1 MNRLKKKYQQEV
13 VDQLV
18 KEFELSTKFAAP
30 KITKI
35 VINTGVSD
43 PPDPRERA
51 RALENIKQQ
60 LAVITGQQPVVTR
73 ARKAISNFAL
83 KQGDPLGLKVTLRGD
98 RMWQFLDKLISI
110 ALPRVKDFRG
120 VSRKAFDGRGNYSLG
135 LEEQIIFP
143 EIDYDEIESVRG
155 LQVNIVT
162 NTNNQEQAFRML
174 ELLGM
179 PFAHK
184 QDNQTTQK

>member
-1 MNRLKKKYQQEV
+1 
-13 VDQLV
+13 
-18 KEFELSTKFAAP
+18 
-30 KITKI
+30 
-35 VINTGVSD
+35 
-43 PPDPRERA
+43 
-51 RALENIKQQ
+51 
-60 LAVITGQQPVVTR
+60 
-73 ARKAISNFAL
+73 
-83 KQGDPLGLKVTLRGD
+83 
-98 RMWQFLDKLISI
+98 MWQFLDKLISI

-120 VSRKAFDGRGNYSLG
+120 VSRKAFDGRGHYSLG

-155 LQVNIVT
+155 LQVNIVA
-162 NTNNQEQAFRML
+162 NTDNQEQAFRML